1 MHFGENELSPSS
13 IGFSPLNLSHLPAFQ
28 RWWVRSS
35 TKSYLSFNLDRPR
48 SLGFASITCDYR
60 PIKTRFPFGSASLTL
75 PHIITRRM
83 INQNPRSHPEGLLP
97 FVSTRFQVL
106 FHSLTQGSFHLSLTV
121 LSSIGQQE
129 YLALRDMVLADSHR
143 IPRARCY
150 SGYLIYTLNITYTG
164 LSPSVVYLPRYILIL
179 FRIYWLQSYP
189 SLNSHYPTQATLLA
203 YTLMWFRL
211 FPFRSPLLRESFLLS
226 LPRVT

>member
-13 IGFSPLNLSHLPAFQ
+13 IGFSPLNLSHLPTFQ

-48 SLGFASITCDYR
+48 SLGFASMTCDYR

-83 INQNPRSHPEGLLP
+83 INQNPRSHPKGLLP

-121 LSSIGQQE
+121 LFSIDQQE

-143 IPRARCY
+143 IPRVRYY
-150 SGYLIYTLNITYTG
+150 SGLVKTFKWFYNLQDYHLLRSNFPVVFLLRHLICRLHG
-164 LSPSVVYLPRYILIL
+164 
-179 FRIYWLQSYP
+179 YP
-189 SLNSHYPTQATLLA
+189 SINYPST
-203 YTLMWFRL
+203 
-211 FPFRSPLLRESFLLS
+211 P
-226 LPRVT
+226 

>member
-48 SLGFASITCDYR
+48 SLGFATITCDYR
-60 PIKTRFPFGSASLTL
+60 PLKTRFPFGSASLTL

-83 INQNPRSHPEGLLP
+83 INQNPRSHPLGLLP

-121 LSSIGQQE
+121 LSSIGQQK
-129 YLALRDMVLADSHR
+129 YFALRDMVHADSHQ
-143 IPRARCY
+143 IPRVRCY
-150 SGYLIYTLNITYTG
+150 SGYIFQYINFSSYRTITFFGLTFQLCSTSVNI
-164 LSPSVVYLPRYILIL
+164 S
-179 FRIYWLQSYP
+179 
-189 SLNSHYPTQATLLA
+189 
-203 YTLMWFRL
+203 
-211 FPFRSPLLRESFLLS
+211 
-226 LPRVT
+226 

>member
-60 PIKTRFPFGSASLTL
+60 PLKTRFPFGSASLTL

-83 INQNPRSHPEGLLP
+83 INQNPRSHPKRAPTVCKHTVSGSISLPYTGFFSPFPHGTLLYR
-97 FVSTRFQVL
+97 STRVF
-106 FHSLTQGSFHLSLTV
+106 SLTRYGPRWFTPN
-121 LSSIGQQE
+121 SSCSMLLGIFN
-129 YLALRDMVLADSHR
+129 
-143 IPRARCY
+143 
-150 SGYLIYTLNITYTG
+150 IYTQYYSYRTFTFYG
-164 LSPSVVYLPRYILIL
+164 LPSQIHSNSISYILTSELSVIKL
-179 FRIYWLQSYP
+179 PLPHTSNAARL
-189 SLNSHYPTQATLLA
+189 
-203 YTLMWFRL
+203 YTY
-211 FPFRSPLLRESFLLS
+211 
-226 LPRVT
+226 VV